1 MQRPAAQNWPRGH
14 WLSVMQPF
22 GLGMQTPRIGSQV
35 VPAGHVAPFAPQP
48 ETHAPLMQGWPLQSI
63 DDWHCDG
70 VRQTFVLGSHT

>member
-1 MQRPAAQNWPRGH
+1 
-14 WLSVMQPF
+14 MQPF

-63 DDWHCDG
+63 DDWHRDG